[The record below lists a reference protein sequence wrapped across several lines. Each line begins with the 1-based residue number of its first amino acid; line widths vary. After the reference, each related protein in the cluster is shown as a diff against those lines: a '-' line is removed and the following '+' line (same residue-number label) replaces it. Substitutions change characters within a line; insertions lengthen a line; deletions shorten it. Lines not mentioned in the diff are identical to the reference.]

1 MSVNLAPALGAAA
14 QLFNNDGV
22 PLTGGLIY
30 TYLAGTTTLTATY
43 TTSAGNIAH
52 SNPIVLDSAGRVPTG
67 EIWITDGIS
76 YKFVL
81 KTSDGSLL
89 GTYDNL
95 IGINS
100 FNAALVFN
108 DLANTTNIA
117 KGDALVGFKQARNG
131 TLLPNAIGRTV
142 HDKLTEWVSVK
153 DFGATGDGT
162 TDDWQ
167 AIENAVQ
174 AVHDAGGG
182 IVYFPAGTYAVKYAI
197 SMLSN
202 IHYLGE
208 DRDASILL
216 AHPDSIDNILGW
228 GYPLY
233 PYYPLARAAGGTINR
248 LTKPD
253 FVSYYTEREALI
265 NGGFSGY
272 AATNC
277 LVENLTFNGNK
288 NLRQEGNM
296 LLTGTLSGTFL
307 SGEIIL
313 SSSGGSAIASGTFTN
328 SGVSLEPKTITGTFN
343 IGDTITGQES
353 GKTMVIAAKG
363 ADDAYQINIRLEA
376 VSHTTIR
383 NCVICN
389 SFFEAVSFYN
399 AGNYLILED
408 SLLYNNNK
416 AGTVYPYG
424 YIVVYIEFDNNYCM
438 VRNNLIIGSLG
449 YGILCKQGGGS
460 NRNTIIENNTL
471 LYVPGDAIR
480 IENNNNE
487 VMYAPR
493 IIGNTVQNWDSSGDP
508 GACAIRL
515 IHNGAGGAIIDAS
528 VIGNNVRDY
537 PYGLLTQGIVADS
550 VFTGNTANNNTNG
563 IINGSTGANCAM
575 FGNSCNTTIVDNM
588 VNKILINA
596 GRSDP
601 FKLYRDSA
609 SVYMEYE
616 DGGVATWTTG
626 VNHPN
631 GDFWFQTGGSRKM
644 SVNSAGD
651 FNSINSL
658 TAAKGTY
665 RGLLKSIVGT
675 SATTIWTS
683 FNASPNN
690 PVMLLVAGDDG
701 SMGYMD
707 MVITGYNKAPVVLS
721 STTLYGSP
729 PARTYTRSGNDIQ
742 LAMASG
748 SSSTLVQS
756 FEYLWY

>member
-1 MSVNLAPALGAAA
+1 MAVNLSPAGGVAA
-14 QLFNNDGV
+14 QFFTNSGI
-22 PLTGGLIY
+22 PLSGGKLY
-30 TYLAGTTTLTATY
+30 SYLAGTTTPAATY
-43 TTSAGNIAH
+43 TTSAGNVAH
-52 SNPIVLDSAGRVPTG
+52 SNPIVLDAAGRVPGG
-67 EIWITDGIS
+67 EIWLTDGVQ

-81 KTSDGSLL
+81 KTGTDVLIA
-89 GTYDNL
+89 TYDN
-95 IGINS
+95 ISGINDS
-100 FNAALVFN
+100 GGSAA
-108 DLANTTNIA
+108 LANTTDIN
-117 KGDALVGFKQARNG
+117 KGDALVGFRQARDG
-131 TLLPNAIGRTV
+131 VLLPNAVGRTV

-153 DFGATGDGT
+153 DFGATGDGV

-182 IVYFPAGTYAVKYAI
+182 VVYFPAGTYAVKYAI

-233 PYYPLARAAGGTINR
+233 PYLPLARAAGGTINR

-253 FVSYYTEREALI
+253 FINYYTEREALI

-277 LVENLTFNGNK
+277 LVENLTFDGNK
-288 NLRQEGNM
+288 DARLEGDM

-307 SGEIIL
+307 SGETIT
-313 SSSGGSAIASGTFTN
+313 SSSGGSAIATGTFTN
-328 SGVSLEPKTITGTFN
+328 IGVSLEPKTITGTFN

-363 ADDAYQINIRLEA
+363 ADDAYQINIRWDSVA
-376 VSHTTIR
+376 HSTVR
-383 NCVICN
+383 NCVISN

-408 SLLYNNNK
+408 CLLYNNGK
-416 AGTVYPYG
+416 AGAIYPYG

-449 YGILCKQGGGS
+449 YGILCKQGGGA

-471 LYVPGDAIR
+471 LYVRGDGIR

-493 IIGNTVQNWDSSGDP
+493 IIGNTVQNWDSAGDP
-508 GACAIRL
+508 GATAIRL
-515 IHNGAGGAIIDAS
+515 IHNGAAGAIIDAS

-537 PYGLLTQGIVADS
+537 PYGLLTQGIIADS
-550 VFTGNTANNNTNG
+550 VITGNTANNNTNG
-563 IINGSTGANCAM
+563 IVNGSTGANCAM

-588 VNKILINA
+588 VNKVLISA

-616 DGGVATWTTG
+616 DAGVASWATG
-626 VNHPN
+626 INHPN
-631 GDFWFQTGGSRKM
+631 GDFWFQAGGARKM
-644 SVNSAGD
+644 SVNTSGELQAIKSVRGGY
-651 FNSINSL
+651 
-658 TAAKGTY
+658 GTY
-665 RGLLKSIVGT
+665 KGAEKVAVGT

-683 FNASPNN
+683 ANSNAND
-690 PVMLLVAGDDG
+690 PVLLIVSGDDG
-701 SMGYMD
+701 SNGYVD
-707 MVITGYNKAPVVLS
+707 LVVAAYGQTPVAIT
-721 STTLYGSP
+721 STTMYGSP
-729 PARTYTRSGNDIQ
+729 PARTYSRSGANIQ

-748 SSSTLVQS
+748 GSSTLVQS
-756 FEYLWY
+756 LEYAWY